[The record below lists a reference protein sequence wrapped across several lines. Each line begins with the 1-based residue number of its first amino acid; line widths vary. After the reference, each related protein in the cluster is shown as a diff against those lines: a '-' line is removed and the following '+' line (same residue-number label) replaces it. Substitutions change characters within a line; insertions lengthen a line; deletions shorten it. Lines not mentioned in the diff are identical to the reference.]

1 MRRGGSSSGQVIVA
15 KLPEHL
21 SIRKVTSMPSLR
33 RKERCGRSVRTRYSA
48 APLTDEMVLYHE
60 EGAFDRWDGGERTEK
75 QEWSAE
81 GCFRTTACTLAEG
94 HKIFFWMKKSM
105 RKQARPT
112 PSNGIVCWTW
122 GLQWCPPG
130 MKWKTIWLVGEIS
143 AIIYVITYIIS
154 RNEIDKS
161 FWNASIIYVITL

>member
-112 PSNGIVCWTW
+112 GRHQMESCVEHEAYNGARLGWNERLFGWSVRS
-122 GLQWCPPG
+122 LQLY
-130 MKWKTIWLVGEIS
+130 T
-143 AIIYVITYIIS
+143 
-154 RNEIDKS
+154 
-161 FWNASIIYVITL
+161 